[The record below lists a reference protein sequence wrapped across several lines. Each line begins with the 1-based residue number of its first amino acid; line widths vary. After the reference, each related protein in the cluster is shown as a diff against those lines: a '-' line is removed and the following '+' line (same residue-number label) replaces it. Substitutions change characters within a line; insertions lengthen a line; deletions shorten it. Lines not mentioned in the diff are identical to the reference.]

1 MSAGEATGREHAKHA
16 GVNWMADDSVRSA
29 LYQLVMFEDTRLQTP
44 LFAESAHGG
53 GDENQGCEHEEDD
66 QRRDDVLRTPID
78 RQKRRERFAR
88 DHPGNG
94 ERKCL
99 NEDRDHGAA
108 ISLSGLAAGSV
119 AHKQED
125 RAENKITGG
134 DKIQR
139 PKIKPARHWGIIPRA
154 LPRNRAHD
162 NEQRPREYAPP
173 LLRHEHRGDGGD
185 KFFREMDELHRTAPA
200 QHARFA
206 TGD

>member
-1 MSAGEATGREHAKHA
+1 MSVGEATGREHAKHA

-66 QRRDDVLRTPID
+66 QRRDDVLRAPID
-78 RQKRRERFAR
+78 RQKRSERFAR

-108 ISLSGLAAGSV
+108 ISFSRFAAGSV

-125 RAENKITGG
+125 RAENNVADLNKME
-134 DKIQR
+134 R
-139 PKIKPARHWGIIPRA
+139 PEVKPARHHRQIETLSEPRSRTISSF
-154 LPRNRAHD
+154 PSFPHGRDERDGFGETPESRSQFHCRNTDPIH
-162 NEQRPREYAPP
+162 
-173 LLRHEHRGDGGD
+173 
-185 KFFREMDELHRTAPA
+185 PA
-200 QHARFA
+200 DDRW
-206 TGD
+206 